1 MNKRVVTVS
10 ASYMCLKTNMNNL
23 PGGAQELDGNS
34 YSYTPGGRGIT
45 AALTFAAFGLD
56 SIYCSAIGDDRHGK
70 VLDSFLRRAGI
81 DCRFVKTVPRVRS
94 GLKLTLIEEG
104 KTERTVKFPE
114 ANRYIEDGDIE
125 EAFATYP
132 DALFLQRELPPELM
146 ISAAKHAARG
156 KVPIIWQPCE
166 KHGAIDEKELGPLEI
181 LILDADE
188 VASYCG
194 IEMTEYDKFLPAAM
208 ALAERIPAKYHVI
221 RIPDRGT
228 FIYDGMYH
236 HMVGEY
242 PSTYID
248 ETGSREIYGAVLAA
262 AYLKSGGEIK
272 TAAQCASLAYAVSS
286 SERGEVSSVP
296 TEEDLAKYLKR
307 RQNSRY

>member
-104 KTERTVKFPE
+104 KTERTINSPRRTAILKTVTLKK
-114 ANRYIEDGDIE
+114 R
-125 EAFATYP
+125 
-132 DALFLQRELPPELM
+132 LQRIPT
-146 ISAAKHAARG
+146 RFF
-156 KVPIIWQPCE
+156 C
-166 KHGAIDEKELGPLEI
+166 KE
-181 LILDADE
+181 
-188 VASYCG
+188 S
-194 IEMTEYDKFLPAAM
+194 F
-208 ALAERIPAKYHVI
+208 R
-221 RIPDRGT
+221 
-228 FIYDGMYH
+228 
-236 HMVGEY
+236 
-242 PSTYID
+242 PS
-248 ETGSREIYGAVLAA
+248 L
-262 AYLKSGGEIK
+262 
-272 TAAQCASLAYAVSS
+272 
-286 SERGEVSSVP
+286 
-296 TEEDLAKYLKR
+296 
-307 RQNSRY
+307 